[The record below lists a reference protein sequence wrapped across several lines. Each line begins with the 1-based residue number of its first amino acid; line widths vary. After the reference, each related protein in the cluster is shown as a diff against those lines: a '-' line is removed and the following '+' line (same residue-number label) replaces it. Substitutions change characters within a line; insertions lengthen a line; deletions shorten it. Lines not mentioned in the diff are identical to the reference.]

1 MGPKV
6 TGVLVVRISKL
17 PFGNPGTKWHL
28 GVGPMAKHKV
38 YYKREGGGFPQVW
51 AVVSLVSLWL
61 LVVRLCTKVLQ
72 LRTNQLIVWFVQSM
86 WVIELF
92 VNLPTPIPKL
102 QHALLPPKCY
112 ESKNTPQ
119 LLLLPLFTFG
129 FVVESIKE
137 LGGVSNQVLHLVF
150 IECKKILIS
159 NEPFI
164 NSSFAFM

>member
-17 PFGNPGTKWHL
+17 PLWNPGTKWHL
-28 GVGPMAKHKV
+28 GVGPVAKHKV
-38 YYKREGGGFPQVW
+38 YYKGKGGGFPQVR
-51 AVVSLVSLWL
+51 AMVSLVSLWL

-72 LRTNQLIVWFVQSM
+72 LRINQLVVWFVQSM
-86 WVIELF
+86 WVTELF

-112 ESKNTPQ
+112 EPNSTPQ
-119 LLLLPLFTFG
+119 LILLPLFTFG

-150 IECKKILIS
+150 IECKKFLIS